1 MPALKKG
8 ADGPWEFR
16 WLSGYF
22 QVGGRKNV
30 AFQLDLKVT
39 SPGKGEERT
48 QPEQR
53 QRQDTERCWVRSIS
67 GGHRV
72 CLVVWGRWVGQLG
85 QGPEDHILESGHH
98 PAALESP
105 SQGRWV
111 RAGAQL
117 ASRWVPPAH
126 PYDVSRAD
134 GTSCVVFSG
143 TSGEGR
149 NIWDLCTE
157 KFLAET
163 STDNATYHWLGVT

>member
-1 MPALKKG
+1 MGVQVA
-8 ADGPWEFR
+8 E
-16 WLSGYF
+16 WLLPGWGQEKCGFSAGS
-22 QVGGRKNV
+22 QRMSKLR
-30 AFQLDLKVT
+30 AQ
-39 SPGKGEERT
+39 GKGRRGHSQSKGRGRT
-48 QPEQR
+48 
-53 QRQDTERCWVRSIS
+53 RSDAGS
-67 GGHRV
+67 GPSPGGHRV

-111 RAGAQL
+111 RVGTQL

-126 PYDVSRAD
+126 PYNVSRAD